1 MVPLREQPEVV
12 TLVGATR
19 ASLEA
24 AGRESTPAGVNALLL
39 AAKLDLGGDT
49 GSAMAA
55 LAKQHLAA
63 LEEALKGAPV
73 ADDQVDELRARRA
86 KRLGLGG

>member
-1 MVPLREQPEVV
+1 VK
-12 TLVGATR
+12 
-19 ASLEA
+19 LEE
-24 AGRESTPAGVNALLL
+24 AGRADTPAGVSALLL

-63 LEEALKGAPV
+63 LDEALRGALV
-73 ADDQVDELRARRA
+73 AADKVDELRRRRER
-86 KRLGLGG
+86 RLGIGG

>member
-1 MVPLREQPEVV
+1 MSVLPSAEAVSLAA
-12 TLVGATR
+12 ATR
-19 ASLEA
+19 ATLDE
-24 AGRESTPAGVNALLL
+24 AGRADSPAGVSALLL

-63 LEEALKGAPV
+63 LEEALKDAPR
-73 ADDQVDELRARRA
+73 AEDRVDELRARRA